1 LIFLPLRN
9 IQGVTAGHIHSGKPG
24 ENGPVVVTLF
34 KYTSSKDQV
43 SEVGKLTAD
52 KLQRPMAG
60 KKISDLT
67 TAMKNGGTYVNIHTE
82 KNPNGEIRGQISSSS
97 GSMTGGNSR
106 AQ

>member
-1 LIFLPLRN
+1 MIFLRLRN

-34 KYTSSKDQV
+34 KYTSPKDQV

-52 KLQRPMAG
+52 KLQWPMAG

-67 TAMKNGGTYVNIHTE
+67 TAMTNGGTYVNIHTE
-82 KNPNGEIRGQISSSS
+82 KNPNGEIRGEISNSS
-97 GSMTGGNSR
+97 GSMTGGNST

>member
-1 LIFLPLRN
+1 MIFLRLRN

-34 KYTSSKDQV
+34 KYASPKDQV
-43 SEVGKLTAD
+43 SEIGKLTAD
-52 KLQRPMAG
+52 KLQWPMAG

-67 TAMKNGGTYVNIHTE
+67 TAMTNGVTYVNIHTE

-97 GSMTGGNSR
+97 GSMTGVNSR